1 MGRENNIPAQCI
13 RDTTGYLMLMIH
25 LSVLLEILLEKR
37 QEKKE
42 KKKMGRERQK
52 RLQREKEKGG
62 KWISSKY
69 FWLPCLVIMVFLL
82 ARAFPMPSNN
92 SNKFMLILS

>member
-37 QEKKE
+37 QEKK
-42 KKKMGRERQK
+42 KKKREGKGRRDW
-52 RLQREKEKGG
+52 REKRKKGENG
-62 KWISSKY
+62 SVLNI
-69 FWLPCLVIMVFLL
+69 FVCLVLL
-82 ARAFPMPSNN
+82 
-92 SNKFMLILS
+92 